1 MITGRPKWVGF
12 RIDPS
17 DYALFLAVCVESIA
31 EDIPRPYNNAMTYI
45 SKLGYGPVL
54 EVTSSYIRD
63 MNRNSYY
70 YFQGDSISLGG
81 SSTVFQIVGS
91 KIRDVYGSYI
101 LKYSEGLIS
110 RAHGG
115 PYASVSKSEI
125 QTVDQK
131 YTYQISGSLNTF
143 ELLATIAVLFG
154 KDAK

>member
-1 MITGRPKWVGF
+1 MLDFGTLDANYAIISAF
-12 RIDPS
+12 RVTRVARVAFPA
-17 DYALFLAVCVESIA
+17 YK
-31 EDIPRPYNNAMTYI
+31 YAMTYI

-70 YFQGDSISLGG
+70 YFQGNSLSLGG
-81 SSTVFQIVGS
+81 SSSVFQISGS

-101 LKYSEGLIS
+101 LKYSEGLICS
-110 RAHGG
+110 ARGL
-115 PYASVSKSEI
+115 PYASVSEDKI
-125 QTVDQK
+125 HTMDQK
-131 YTYQISGSLNTF
+131 STYQIKGTLNDF

>member
-1 MITGRPKWVGF
+1 
-12 RIDPS
+12 
-17 DYALFLAVCVESIA
+17 
-31 EDIPRPYNNAMTYI
+31 MTYI

-70 YFQGDSISLGG
+70 YFQGNSLSLGG
-81 SSTVFQIVGS
+81 SSSVFQISGS

-101 LKYSEGLIS
+101 LKYSEGLICS
-110 RAHGG
+110 ARGL
-115 PYASVSKSEI
+115 PYASVSEDKI
-125 QTVDQK
+125 HTMDQK
-131 YTYQISGSLNTF
+131 STYQIKGTLNDF